1 MMERRDFLKK
11 AAVGAAAGTALAG
24 CGSDASESGA
34 PNVQARPTV
43 RWRLASSFSRS
54 LDTIYGVAEVMA
66 ERLRA
71 LTDDK
76 FQIRTYPG
84 GELVP
89 ALEVLESV
97 QKGTVQIG
105 HSASYYYI
113 GKNPALAFDTT
124 VPFGLTAR
132 QYNAWVYHGG
142 GMDLLRPMFSDFNII
157 NFPGGNT
164 GMQMGGWFREPIDG
178 LADLRG
184 VRMRIPGQGGRVMD
198 ALGVTVQQIASSEIY
213 PALERGTID
222 AVEWVGPYDD
232 EKLGFHKI
240 AQNYYY
246 PGWWEPGPA
255 LTFYVNQ
262 DAWDALPVGYQQA
275 LEVACHEAS
284 ALMLAS
290 YDAKN
295 PAALSR
301 LVAEGISLRPFSTD
315 IMQAARTAAAD
326 LLAADADNDQY
337 RTLYDAYEQW
347 RISSYRWF
355 SLAERSYAAFA
366 YDNV

>member
-1 MMERRDFLKK
+1 MERRDFIRK
-11 AAVGAAAGTALAG
+11 ATVGAAAGTVLAG
-24 CGSDASESGA
+24 CGSGAGEGSGG

-54 LDTIYGVAEVMA
+54 LDTIYGVAEVMG

-89 ALEVLESV
+89 PLEVLEAV
-97 QKGTVQIG
+97 QKGTAQMG

-132 QYNAWVYHGG
+132 QYNAWIYHGG
-142 GMDLLRPMFSDFNII
+142 GLDLLRRLFSDFNII

-164 GMQMGGWFREPIDG
+164 GTQMGGWFRNPVDD

-184 VRMRIPGQGGRVMD
+184 LRMRIPGQGGRVMD
-198 ALGVTVQQIASSEIY
+198 ALGVTVQQIPGSEIY
-213 PALERGTID
+213 PALERGAID

-232 EKLGFHKI
+232 EKLGFHQI
-240 AQNYYY
+240 ARYYYY

-255 LTFYVNQ
+255 LTFYVNR

-275 LEVACHEAS
+275 LEVACNEAS

-295 PAALSR
+295 PPAMAR
-301 LVAEGISLRPFSTD
+301 LLDQGIQVRPFPHD
-315 IMQAARTAAAD
+315 VMEAARSITDD
-326 LLAADADNDQY
+326 LLASAADNAQY
-337 RTLYDAYEQW
+337 RSLYDAFQEW
-347 RISSYRWF
+347 RASSHRWF
-355 SLAERSYAAFA
+355 RLAEHSYADFV
-366 YDNV
+366 YG